1 MKTEMLELYS
11 DYLISSFNYTTATDL
26 SKALKGA
33 VSHDKVTRFLS
44 KEELDSKQLWLLTKT
59 VVRQHER
66 DDAVLIFD
74 DTIEEKPHT
83 KESELICW
91 HHDHTKNRSVK
102 GINILNC
109 VYNSGDA
116 TLPVGLDLIWL
127 KNHFNLVILKHAK

>member
-1 MKTEMLELYS
+1 MKTKMLELYS
-11 DYLISSFNYTTATDL
+11 DYLISSFNYTTDL

-91 HHDHTKNRSVK
+91 HHDHTKNRSEFW
-102 GINILNC
+102 G
-109 VYNSGDA
+109 SG
-116 TLPVGLDLIWL
+116 L
-127 KNHFNLVILKHAK
+127 